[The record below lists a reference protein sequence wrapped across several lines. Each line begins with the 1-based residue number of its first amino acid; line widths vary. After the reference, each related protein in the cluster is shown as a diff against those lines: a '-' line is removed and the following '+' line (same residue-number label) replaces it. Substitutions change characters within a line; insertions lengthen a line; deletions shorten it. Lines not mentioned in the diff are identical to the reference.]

1 MALGIGY
8 LMRANDVSGRQVW
21 MDIKK
26 HAPYQFRLEPN
37 FRAQLLT
44 CRSLG
49 IWSQRHDAST
59 PLSPD
64 VTTKPTKA
72 MDGTDTK
79 APASTISNKDKDI
92 PHLTQNSSTPIAPP
106 LLLPDRSA
114 GELTRPE
121 IKVTTNWSVALDTH
135 TRHLHLRRVDPYEP
149 EMAFLIPQLFSREEA
164 VRLLL
169 LAEEHGF
176 GKTSYPQAY
185 RGNLRLMTVD
195 HDFVSALWP
204 RIRPFV
210 PAEIVDKSQKVW
222 RPVGLNECL
231 RLSKYHPGTKF
242 EKHCD
247 YEFQRPQVFDGVLDR
262 SMFTVNIYMNS
273 SFSRG
278 HTRFFKSRRTDDI
291 LASVK
296 PEPGLCLVFRQP
308 VTAHLLHDGEV
319 VEDGVKYLLRSDV
332 MYRTGQPSDSDC

>member
-49 IWSQRHDAST
+49 IWSQRQDASA

-64 VTTKPTKA
+64 VTTTTKPTKA

-121 IKVTTNWSVALDTH
+121 IKITTNWSEALDTH
-135 TRHLHLRRVDPYEP
+135 TRHLRLRRVDPYEP

-185 RGNLRLMTVD
+185 RG
-195 HDFVSALWP
+195 
-204 RIRPFV
+204 
-210 PAEIVDKSQKVW
+210 E
-222 RPVGLNECL
+222 
-231 RLSKYHPGTKF
+231 
-242 EKHCD
+242 
-247 YEFQRPQVFDGVLDR
+247 
-262 SMFTVNIYMNS
+262 
-273 SFSRG
+273 
-278 HTRFFKSRRTDDI
+278 
-291 LASVK
+291 LAS
-296 PEPGLCLVFRQP
+296 
-308 VTAHLLHDGEV
+308 HDGGSRFRV
-319 VEDGVKYLLRSDV
+319 CAVAEDPAVCPRRD
-332 MYRTGQPSDSDC
+332 RR